1 MPEKTIMNNA
11 SISRRGLLQG
21 AGCLM
26 AAAMLPDIRVSF
38 AAAPVEQRF
47 IFVILRGAMDGLAA
61 IPPYGDRDY
70 KSARGGI
77 ALPSS
82 AYTPLDDF
90 YAAHNS
96 LAGFAELFKNGEA
109 AVIHA
114 VATPYR
120 DRSHFDAQNMLE
132 SGATRPNGL
141 RDGWLNRAIALYGRR
156 EDSLGLAV
164 GQTIP
169 LALQG
174 DIPVGTWAPSADGL
188 PSDALLISLE
198 RLYKK
203 DPVFHTALTQ
213 AVDVHNI
220 ADDQSGAMEKFG
232 QKLAGRRGLQ
242 NREAMGKTV
251 SAVAKILS
259 DPSGPRI
266 ATIEVG
272 GWDTH
277 AQQGTERGPLA
288 NLLGALDNGLKTM
301 KSSLGKNW
309 DKTVILVATEF
320 GRTVSQNGT
329 NGTDHGT
336 ASCAFLAGGAVNGG
350 RVYGDWP
357 GLSKRDQ
364 HEGRDLR
371 PTTDLRQAAKA
382 VLFDH
387 FGLKDADVERRVFP
401 ESGDAPAIEGIIKT

>member
-1 MPEKTIMNNA
+1 MKTPEF
-11 SISRRGLLQG
+11 SRRGLLQG

-38 AAAPVEQRF
+38 AAAPVDQRF

-70 KSARGGI
+70 KSARGGM

-96 LAGFAELFKNGEA
+96 LATFTELFKSGEA

-114 VATPYR
+114 VSTPYR

-132 SGATRPNGL
+132 SGAARPNGL

-188 PSDALLISLE
+188 PNETLLISLE

-213 AVDVHNI
+213 AVDVHTI
-220 ADDQSGAMEKFG
+220 ADEAADEGMMGNFG
-232 QKLAGRRGLQ
+232 RKLAGRRGLQ
-242 NREAMGKTV
+242 NKEAMGKTV

-277 AQQGTERGPLA
+277 AQQGLDRGPLS
-288 NLLGALDNGLKTM
+288 NLFLTLDTGLKTM
-301 KSSLGKNW
+301 KSALGKNW
-309 DKTVILVATEF
+309 DNTVILVATEF

-329 NGTDHGT
+329 GGTDHGT

-350 RVYGDWP
+350 KVYADWP

-364 HEGRDLR
+364 HDGRDLR
-371 PTTDLRQAAKA
+371 PTTDLRSVAKS
-382 VLFDH
+382 VLYGH
-387 FGLKDADVERRVFP
+387 FGLKDADVERRIFP
-401 ESGDAPAIEGIIKT
+401 GSEAARAIDGIIRT